1 MTLTLTILAIA
12 ILLFLSD
19 RLRPDVVALLVMLAL
34 GLSGILDSNETF
46 SGFSRSAVIAI
57 IAIFILA
64 EGLRRTG
71 LTERL
76 GETLIR
82 LGGKHE
88 TRLVFTVTLAGAL
101 LSLFMNNIAAASVLM
116 PAISS
121 AARKTGIS
129 ASRLLMPLAFGTI
142 LGGMATL
149 LTTTN
154 ILVSGIL
161 RQQGLPGLGL
171 FDFAPV
177 GVPIVVFGT
186 IYMATIGWRLL
197 PAQAH
202 PETPAIIT
210 DEDDLE
216 GVYRLKERL
225 ICGRI
230 FSDSPLA
237 GKTLSQSGL
246 REFYKLNLVAL
257 QRGNKL
263 IETILPDQVLK
274 PEDILHLIGR
284 LDQIPVPELEKL
296 LELLSAP
303 TDNLPPMKLVEIVLA
318 PRSPLLGQTLRQLRF
333 REKYGLNVLA
343 IWRAGWPFR
352 TGHSSMPLQFGDALL
367 LQGPAGQIPLLQTE
381 PDILVLVKRT
391 IPIDKHKALL
401 AGLVMLVTLVSAA
414 LSPYPTGEVM
424 LAGALLMVLLRI
436 LDMDQ
441 AYRAVEWK
449 SVFLVAGML
458 PLGTALTKTGAAAL
472 FGNALLSLLGSS
484 GVLILL
490 TGLVALTILL
500 TQVMNG
506 AAVAAIMAP
515 IAIQLAQHTPGMDP
529 RSLAMAVA
537 LATSVA
543 FITPL
548 GHPVNIL
555 VMGPGGYKFTDYT
568 RVGLLLTII
577 IFVVIILFLPI
588 FWPLGG
594 NPTG

>member
-1 MTLTLTILAIA
+1 MTITLIILAVA

-71 LTERL
+71 LTEKL
-76 GETLIR
+76 GEALIR
-82 LGGKHE
+82 LGGQHE
-88 TRLVFTVTLAGAL
+88 GRLVFTVTLAGAL

-121 AARKTGIS
+121 ASRKTGVS
-129 ASRLLMPLAFGTI
+129 ASRLLIPLAFGTI

-161 RQQGLPGLGL
+161 RQQGLAGFGLL
-171 FDFAPV
+171 DFAPV
-177 GVPIVVFGT
+177 GLPIVVFGT

-202 PETPAIIT
+202 PETPAITT

-225 ICGRI
+225 IRGQI
-230 FSDSPLA
+230 FNASTLA
-237 GKTLSQSGL
+237 GKTVRQSQL
-246 REFYKLNLVAL
+246 REIYKLNLVGL
-257 QRGNKL
+257 QRGNRL
-263 IETILPDQVLK
+263 NETISPDLELK
-274 PEDILHLIGR
+274 PGDILHLIGR
-284 LDQIPVPELEKL
+284 LDQIPIPELEKL
-296 LELLSAP
+296 LELLTAP
-303 TDNLPPMKLVEIVLA
+303 QENLPPMKLVEIVLT
-318 PRSPLLGQTLRQLRF
+318 PRSPLLGQTLRQARF

-343 IWRAGWPFR
+343 IWRAGRPFR
-352 TGHSSMPLQFGDALL
+352 TGHSDMPLQFGDALL

-381 PDILVLVKRT
+381 PELLVLVKRT
-391 IPIDKHKALL
+391 IPVDRRQAIL
-401 AGLVMLVTLVSAA
+401 AGLVMLATLVTAA

-424 LAGALLMVLLRI
+424 LAGALAMVLLRV

-458 PLGTALTKTGAAAL
+458 PLGTALIKTGAAAM
-472 FGNALLSLLGSS
+472 FSAALVNTLGQSSHLVLLA
-484 GVLILL
+484 
-490 TGLVALTILL
+490 GLVALTILF

-506 AAVAAIMAP
+506 AAVSAIMAP
-515 IAIQLAQHTPGMDP
+515 IAIQLAQNTPGLDP

-548 GHPVNIL
+548 GHPVNVL
-555 VMGPGGYKFTDYT
+555 VMGPGGYKFSDYT
-568 RVGLLLTII
+568 RVGLLLTVL
-577 IFVVIILFLPI
+577 IFSVIILFLPV
-588 FWPLGG
+588 FWPLG
-594 NPTG
+594 